1 MLNELIKVGAIP
13 SSFKI
18 NVDARV
24 QVYRSLLERK
34 NAQDGKRL
42 IGL

>member
-1 MLNELIKVGAIP
+1 MLKQFIRKGIIP
-13 SSFKI
+13 ESFKS

-24 QVYRSLLERK
+24 LVYRSLLERK
-34 NAQDGKRL
+34 NANDGKRL